1 MIRNVL
7 LYKEGMVLPII
18 LYFLYRILLHFKKR
32 ISHKKNLR
40 NLKTLT
46 TVYTYFPHMRPYI
59 LISLNPKH

>member
-7 LYKEGMVLPII
+7 LYKEGIVLPII
-18 LYFLYRILLHFKKR
+18 LYFLYKIVLNFKKR

-46 TVYTYFPHMRPYI
+46 TVHTYFPHLRPYI
-59 LISLNPKH
+59 LISLNHKH